1 MNTPIDLGHKMDQG
15 LCSAPEPVN
24 PARKWYPSF
33 NYSGSEELDLP
44 KEGTMTIK
52 FCVTREVEEK
62 RDGKE
67 HYSCEIE
74 VKEILEVEG
83 EEEVGAPTKSGT
95 EAGVA
100 LDDLARKLISLH
112 DILEKTD

>member
-1 MNTPIDLGHKMDQG
+1 MHTPIDLGHKTDQG
-15 LCSAPEPVN
+15 LCPAPEQVN
-24 PARKWYPSF
+24 PSRTWYPSF

-52 FCVTREVEEK
+52 FCVTREVEEN

-74 VKEILEVEG
+74 VQEIVSVDGKEEVE
-83 EEEVGAPTKSGT
+83 APSKRDTST
-95 EAGVA
+95 EDA
-100 LDDLARKLISLH
+100 LDTLAAALGK
-112 DILEKTD
+112 K